1 MIRPALED
9 RVADL
14 EHQVATLTAALALGP
29 DDSRHVPLRDVAQ
42 AVGKSLWTLRGWIRD
57 REAWE
62 REQLGELLLKSGNA
76 WVSTPKRIRA
86 WRHAREAQQPAPRAS
101 R

>member
-9 RVADL
+9 RVAEL
-14 EHQVATLTAALALGP
+14 EQQVATLTAALALGP
-29 DDSRHVPLRDVAQ
+29 DDSRHVPLRDVAK
-42 AVGKSLWTLRGWIRD
+42 AIGKSLFTVRGWIRS

-62 REQLGELLLKSGNA
+62 RERLGDLLLKSGSA

-86 WRHAREAQQPAPRAS
+86 WRHAREALQAAPRGPQ
-101 R
+101 